1 MRYCTETRTDVIRT
15 IDYKDGKV
23 VIIDQNRLPHEL
35 VTVELSD
42 YKQVAEAIC
51 AMKVRGAPALGVAA
65 AFGVALGAGPL
76 DSSSFE
82 GFYSRL
88 EEIAEEIKSTR
99 PTAVNL
105 FWGADRILAAA
116 RDLKD
121 QPIEKIKPELMR
133 LAYFML
139 EEDESI
145 CRRLGKIGSE
155 LLNDGDAVITH
166 CNAGGLACVGYG
178 TALGVIRGATENG
191 KRIKVYADETRPR
204 LQGMKLTAWELAQ
217 DGIDVTIIA
226 DNMAASLM
234 RKGLVN
240 ACIVG
245 ADRIAANG
253 DTANKIGTYSLAA
266 LAKAHGIP
274 FYVAAPTSTIDMSIA
289 TGDEIVIEE
298 RSAEEMTHI
307 DGCPIAP
314 IGVSVI
320 NPAFDIT
327 PAELIT
333 AIITEQG
340 IEEPGGLDVRG

>member
-1 MRYCTETRTDVIRT
+1 MIRT
-15 IDYKDGKV
+15 IDYKDGKA

-35 VTVELSD
+35 VTVELCD
-42 YKQVAEAIC
+42 YKQVAEAIST
-51 AMKVRGAPALGVAA
+51 MKIRGAPALGVAA
-65 AFGVALGAGPL
+65 AFGVALGARAL
-76 DSSSFE
+76 DSGSFE
-82 GFYSRL
+82 EFYSSL
-88 EEIAEEIKSTR
+88 ESIAEEIKSTR

-116 RDLKD
+116 RDLKSR
-121 QPIEKIKPELMR
+121 PIENIKSELIG
-133 LAYFML
+133 LAYSML
-139 EEDESI
+139 EEDENI

-178 TALGVIRGATENG
+178 TALGVIRGAIESG
-191 KRIKVYADETRPR
+191 KKIKVYADETRPR

-253 DTANKIGTYSLAA
+253 DTANKIGTYSLAV
-266 LAKAHGIP
+266 LAKVHGIP

-298 RSAEEMTHI
+298 RSVEEMTHI
-307 DGCPIAP
+307 DGHPVAP
-314 IGVSVI
+314 AGVPVI
-320 NPAFDIT
+320 NPAFDVT

-340 IEEPGGLDVRG
+340 IEKPGAGKMRSAE